1 MAEQENSQN
10 SFNEIKFST
19 RKRWG
24 PHAPQKMEKLH
35 FFQKKLTFPTIH
47 VQSRVLAIP
56 TPFAH
61 LCILPKAYMWEGVV
75 LEGGGSIKSQSH
87 PLHRYV

>member
-47 VQSRVLAIP
+47 VHSRSLAIP
-56 TPFAH
+56 PPLA
-61 LCILPKAYMWEGVV
+61 PKTYMWEGLV
-75 LEGGGSIKSQSH
+75 LGGGGSIK
-87 PLHRYV
+87 